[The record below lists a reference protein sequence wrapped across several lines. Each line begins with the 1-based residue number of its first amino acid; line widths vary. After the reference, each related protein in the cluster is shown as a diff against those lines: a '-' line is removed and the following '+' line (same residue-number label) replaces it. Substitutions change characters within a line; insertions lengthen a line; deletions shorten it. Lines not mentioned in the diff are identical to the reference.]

1 MGDKAMVQINKI
13 DAFEQVIKA
22 IDQNNL
28 ETASEI
34 MKVLSQSIQKDKSMK
49 NFSEKIQISKQE
61 YEKYFKCLTVDDLS
75 NT

>member
-1 MGDKAMVQINKI
+1 MMQINKI

-49 NFSEKIQISKQE
+49 NFSDKIQISKKE
-61 YEKYFKCLTVDDLS
+61 YEKYFKCLTADDLS
-75 NT
+75 NA